1 MKLTVATESLSRQF
15 EDRRREIFLAHPS
28 SVNETYRE
36 HLGCALSISRQALW
50 IAIAA
55 AAHALM
61 PGLFTHAASDA
72 IGRLNESLSA
82 RNRRAKTDPG
92 DSSDKGS
99 CDVRR

>member
-1 MKLTVATESLSRQF
+1 MKLTAAKESLSRQF
-15 EDRRREIFLAHPS
+15 EDRYRVIFLAHPS

-50 IAIAA
+50 IAITA
-55 AAHALM
+55 AAHALL

-72 IGRLNESLSA
+72 LGRLNESLIA
-82 RNRRAKTDPG
+82 RNGRAKTDPG
-92 DSSDKGS
+92 DSADEGS